1 MTTSKQRRKRTLVG
15 VVVSNKMDKTV
26 VVEVTRLVKHPLYKK
41 YIRRKKRFM
50 AHDERNEYEIGDRV
64 QIIESRPLSRR
75 KRWRV
80 QMLLERQQKL

>member
-1 MTTSKQRRKRTLVG
+1 MTTSRQRRKRTLVG

-41 YIRRKKRFM
+41 YIRRKRRYM
-50 AHDERNEYEIGDRV
+50 AQDERNEYEIGDRV

>member
-1 MTTSKQRRKRTLVG
+1 MTTSNTRRKRTLVG
-15 VVVSNKMDKTV
+15 VVVSDKMDKTV

-41 YIRRKKRFM
+41 YIRRKKRYM
-50 AHDERNEYEIGDRV
+50 AHDERNEYQVGDRV

-80 QMLLERQQKL
+80 RALIERQQKL